1 MKVQNVNKLQSF
13 FFLCKAKGITSFM
26 HKKQLSFLLLLIK
39 LPSSFEVVLTETE
52 NVLELKICGQL
63 HGLLLSVYLKM
74 LINEREFLLFEQIQ
88 SKRYNIS

>member
-13 FFLCKAKGITSFM
+13 FIFKAKGITHFM

-63 HGLLLSVYLKM
+63 HGLLSSVYLKM